1 MDIEKFLDSYF
12 NSTTATKV
20 ENGFLLTTP
29 IMYKFSNT
37 REVFL
42 LTEDEDGF
50 VTISDQG
57 RTMDYVN
64 ENGIEIEKYNE
75 AIKNICKQND
85 IVFENNCFKRELPS
99 YQTNQIMRALF
110 AYFGALNTIA
120 NLDDFED

>member
-1 MDIEKFLDSYF
+1 MNIEKFLDSYF
-12 NSTTATKV
+12 NSITATKT
-20 ENGFLLTTP
+20 ENGFLLKTP
-29 IMYKFSNT
+29 IMYKFADT

-42 LTEDEDGF
+42 LTEDEDGY

-64 ENGIEIEKYNE
+64 DNGIEIEKYDE
-75 AIKNICKQND
+75 VIKNLCKKND
-85 IVFENNCFKRELPS
+85 IEVENNCFKRELPG

-110 AYFGALNTIA
+110 AYFGVLNTIA